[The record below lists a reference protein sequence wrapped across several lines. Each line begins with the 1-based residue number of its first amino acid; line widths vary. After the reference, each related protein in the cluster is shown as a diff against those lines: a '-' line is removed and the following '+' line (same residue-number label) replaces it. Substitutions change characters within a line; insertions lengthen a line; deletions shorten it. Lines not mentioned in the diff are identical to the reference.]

1 MPADGRGFR
10 LGGLRRLA
18 FVPARAAARAS
29 RGPFETATD
38 EHIVPELTRIVDR
51 ALAGSLPE
59 DLAESVIEHRVLERV
74 AAELAASGALDR
86 AVESA
91 LASPKTGELT
101 DRIVKSDEMKRAIK
115 EVVASPEVRAAIME
129 QGAGFAGDL
138 ADDLRSGCTRLD
150 DRIEKPFR
158 RSRPAATRF
167 GGLASRAIVLVVDAL
182 LIAIV
187 FAVVVA
193 VVGLVSY
200 LVGGLRPKWLVG
212 TLIGIGWALIATGYL
227 VFFWSGPGRTP
238 GMSLMHLRLRNRA
251 GETIGAG
258 RAFVR
263 VIATWL
269 SIVPCFL
276 GYVTVLF
283 DTRRRG
289 LPDLVTGTE
298 VVREERV

>member
-1 MPADGRGFR
+1 MAADGRGSR

-18 FVPARAAARAS
+18 FVPARAAARAT
-29 RGPFETATD
+29 RGPLETATD
-38 EHIVPELTRIVDR
+38 EHVVPELTRIVDR

-59 DLAESVIEHRVLERV
+59 DLAHSVIEHRVLERV
-74 AAELAASGALDR
+74 AAELAESGALDR

-101 DRIVKSDEMKRAIK
+101 DRIVKSDEMRRAIK

-129 QGAGFAGDL
+129 QG
-138 ADDLRSGCTRLD
+138 RV
-150 DRIEKPFR
+150 EKPFR
-158 RSRPAATRF
+158 RSRPRGTPFA
-167 GGLASRAIVLVVDAL
+167 GLASRAIVLVVDAL
-182 LIAIV
+182 LIAII

-212 TLIGIGWALIATGYL
+212 TLVGIGWALIASGYL

-238 GMSLMHLRLRNRA
+238 GMALMHLRLRNRA

-258 RAFVR
+258 LAFLR

-289 LPDLVTGTE
+289 VPDLVAGTE
-298 VVREERV
+298 VVYDDR